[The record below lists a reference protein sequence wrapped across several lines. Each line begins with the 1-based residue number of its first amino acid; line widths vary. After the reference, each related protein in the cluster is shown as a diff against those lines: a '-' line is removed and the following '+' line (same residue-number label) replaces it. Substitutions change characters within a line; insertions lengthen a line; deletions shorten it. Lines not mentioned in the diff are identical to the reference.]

1 MQVLRLDQHTRME
14 IEDSGQCRLIAQRGL
29 HYFDRDT
36 NQFEDYVHRVD
47 RDASVP
53 NFALRIKAEHW
64 SRFGLGGRFRFGLAT
79 GKFLTCTPQGAAAV
93 APVAEGPVVTYNG
106 VWTSTDL
113 TYRVFP
119 EGVKE
124 TIKLNAPDAPTE
136 FAFGL
141 CCNDVVLRSRVDGGF
156 NVVSDGVAIGIIQ
169 PATAVDAAG
178 ATVSVAQTIGQGA
191 LTMTVD
197 PVWLADPTRQWPVII
212 DPTITL
218 QPNGTGIDTYVSQAS
233 PDSNYG
239 TSTYMRVGRTVA
251 GQRYYALLK
260 LPAALVVFVTSHNYV
275 SATMS
280 LYVYDNKNI
289 APSVYSL
296 GADWG
301 EMTVTYNN
309 QPGVVGDAVAGPIL
323 SPVGWKDYDVKALVD
338 SWVDGIYANY
348 GLVIKYAGS
357 ADDTTVGLYSS
368 DYVTDPLLRP
378 KFTVVFEYFS
388 GAPIGPPAGTV
399 IAPTVYNTVSGFTV
413 TGGLRYYITRDSV
426 PAIAS
431 KQVRIR
437 DAGGALVW
445 DAGVVAGVQAFGVLY
460 GVSYQASGYFYGLLY
475 MGQNFVAIQ
484 PYINGARLSLA
495 TELASAPVDD
505 ITVELYAADGDGK
518 PIGGVLAQGVIP
530 RFASTGALVWKYV
543 QLTPAGPCP
552 GCAPVA
558 LVVDAK
564 YVLIMKAPN
573 ALVGNRYKY
582 GYGVDSY
589 SYNILSDNQADA
601 EAGLVGFVWSAGTET
616 LEWTTAHAWHG
627 THSIKVVTPG
637 NVTIEGVMTSFVS
650 MSAGVVR
657 SGSLRAIGV
666 GTIKITL
673 QAYSDTVFLGESV
686 PHVVVLSSSTWTHAK
701 TENFLTPVGTTR
713 IRLLAVTSG
722 TPQAITFYIDGLQI
736 VPAVAAPTWKM
747 PISGVY
753 STDSGVTWTVYQ
765 DRDYQIEAGALAAV
779 TAVVPPGYLQYGKV
793 YKVTAAGLDANAVPF
808 SESTLGGYFICT
820 RTTPAGPTDL
830 AADDHL
836 FVVGDD
842 GKVWTIDEGTTD
854 DGAVIAAEWVSGALT
869 ARQFIAASM
878 ARQLKLKRL
887 WVVADV
893 PTGATLGV
901 RVSTRARDLG
911 DGADWSSPS
920 TVTGAASPQRVKIP
934 LPIDAGTLARTPWF
948 RIKFSTLGPVQV
960 IGIYPD
966 VRLKK

>member
-1 MQVLRLDQHTRME
+1 MRVLRLDRQTRME
-14 IEDSGQCRLIAQRGL
+14 VEDSGGCRLIAQRGL

-36 NQFEDYVHRVD
+36 NQFEDYVHCVN
-47 RDASVP
+47 RDASV
-53 NFALRIKAEHW
+53 NGFALRMKCEHW
-64 SRFGLGGRFRFGLAT
+64 SRFGPGGKFRFGLAT
-79 GKFLTCTPQGAAAV
+79 GKFLTCTPQGAVAV
-93 APVAEGPVVTYNG
+93 APVADGPVVTYNG
-106 VWTSTDL
+106 VWTNTDL
-113 TYRVFP
+113 SYCVFP

-141 CCNDVVLRSRVDGGF
+141 CCNDVVLRARVDGGF

-191 LTMTVD
+191 LTMTID
-197 PVWLADPTRQWPVII
+197 PVWLADPARQWPVMI

-218 QPNGTGIDTYVSQAS
+218 QPNGTGIDTYTDQGS

-239 TSTYMRVGRTVA
+239 TATMLRVGRSATSL
-251 GQRYYALLK
+251 RHYILLG
-260 LPAALVVFVTSHNYV
+260 LPAALVAFVTSHNYT

-280 LYVYDNKNI
+280 LYVYDPKNI
-289 APSVYSL
+289 APDVYALSSS
-296 GADWG
+296 WG
-301 EMTVTYNN
+301 ELTVTYNN
-309 QPGVVGDAVAGPIL
+309 QPGVTGTAVAGPSL
-323 SPVGWKDYDVKALVD
+323 SPAGWKNYDIKTIIG
-338 SWVDGIYANY
+338 SWIDGIYANN
-348 GLVIKYAGS
+348 GLTIKYTGS
-357 ADDTTVGLYSS
+357 GDDTEAQLYSS

-378 KFTVVFEYFS
+378 KFTVVFEYFP
-388 GAPIGPPAGTV
+388 GAPIYPIGTV
-399 IAPTVYNTVSGFTV
+399 TAPTVYNAVSGFTV
-413 TGGLRYYITRDSV
+413 TGGLRHYITRDTV

-431 KQVRIR
+431 KQLRIR

-445 DAGVVAGVQAFGVLY
+445 DAGVVADVQAFGTLY
-460 GVSYQASGYFYGLLY
+460 GVSYQASGYFYGQSY

-484 PYINGARLSLA
+484 PHINGARVALA
-495 TELASAPVDD
+495 TELASVPADD

-518 PIGGVLAQGVIP
+518 PVGAVLAQGVII
-530 RFASTGALVWKYV
+530 RFASAGALVWKYV

-552 GCAPVA
+552 GCLPTA
-558 LVVDAK
+558 LTVGAK
-564 YVLIMKAPN
+564 YVIIIKAPA
-573 ALVGNRYKY
+573 ALIGNRYKY
-582 GYGVDSY
+582 GYGADSY

-601 EAGLVGFVWSAGTET
+601 EAGLGGFVWSAGTET
-616 LEWTTAHAWHG
+616 LEWTTAKAWHG
-627 THSIKVVTPG
+627 IYSIKVVTPG
-637 NVTIEGVMTSFVS
+637 NVVTEGVMTNFVS
-650 MSAGVVR
+650 APAGVVR
-657 SGSLRAIGV
+657 SGSLYAIGA
-666 GTIKITL
+666 GTIKVVL
-673 QAYSDTVFLGESV
+673 QAYSAVAFLGESV
-686 PHVVVLSSSTWTHAK
+686 PHVIVLNSITWTRAK

-713 IRLLAVTSG
+713 IRLIAVTSG
-722 TPQAITFYIDGLQI
+722 TAQAITFYIDGLQ
-736 VPAVAAPTWKM
+736 VELAVAASTWKM

-753 STDSGVTWTVYQ
+753 STDGGVTWTVYQ

-793 YKVTAAGLDANAVPF
+793 YKVTAAGVDANATPF
-808 SESTLGGYFICT
+808 VESTLGGYFICI

-854 DGAVIAAEWVSGALT
+854 DGAVIAAEWISGALT
-869 ARQFIAASM
+869 ARQFVAESM

-920 TVTGAASPQRVKIP
+920 TIVGTASPQRVKIP